1 MLRSIIILCVFFLAA
16 VNSQAVVEVYQFD
29 SDQQRQRYQSFIDD
43 LRCPKCQNQ
52 NLAGSDSPIASDLRR
67 ELHDLLKNG
76 QSDKEIV
83 DFMVNRYG
91 DYVLYNPRLQPST
104 WLLWFAPLALLLVG
118 GLVIAMIVRR
128 RRSSGAPERVP
139 LTETEQARLSALLK
153 KAEK

>member
-1 MLRSIIILCVFFLAA
+1 VLRTFFILCVFCLSA
-16 VNSQAVVEVYQFD
+16 VNSQALVEVYQFD
-29 SDQQRQRYQSFIDD
+29 SDQQRQRYQSFVDD

-76 QSDKEIV
+76 MSDKEIV
-83 DFMVNRYG
+83 DFMVDRYG
-91 DYVLYNPRLQPST
+91 DYVLYSPRLQPNT

-128 RRSSGAPERVP
+128 RNTSAPERTP
-139 LTETEQARLSALLK
+139 LTKTEQDRLNALLK
-153 KAEK
+153 KAK

>member
-1 MLRSIIILCVFFLAA
+1 MLRTFFILCVFCLTA

-29 SDQQRQRYQSFIDD
+29 SEQQRQRYQSFIED

-67 ELHDLLKNG
+67 ELHDLLKSG
-76 QSDKEIV
+76 LSDKEIV

-91 DYVLYNPRLQPST
+91 DYVLYNPRLQPNT
-104 WLLWFAPLALLLVG
+104 WLLWFAPLVLLLVG
-118 GLVIAMIVRR
+118 GLVIGMIVRR
-128 RRSSGAPERVP
+128 RRSTGAPERAP
-139 LTETEQARLSALLK
+139 LTETEQERLNTLLN